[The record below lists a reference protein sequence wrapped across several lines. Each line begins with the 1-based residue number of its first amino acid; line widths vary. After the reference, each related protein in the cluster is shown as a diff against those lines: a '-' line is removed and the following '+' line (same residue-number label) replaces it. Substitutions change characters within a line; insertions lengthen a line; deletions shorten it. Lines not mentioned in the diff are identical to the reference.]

1 MIGRVFP
8 SSAIESGQTP
18 TVPLLDT
25 LAPLR
30 ATFGNESS
38 DTIRVTNRR
47 KETHG
52 GIGPSFLGVAVFC
65 SAAGFLGVFR
75 LNFALCPFCPSPE
88 LVEPQGSMW
97 QRICK

>member
-47 KETHG
+47 KEAHG
-52 GIGPSFLGVAVFC
+52 GVGFGSGCVLLSSRVLRSFSAEFC
-65 SAAGFLGVFR
+65 FVSILPV
-75 LNFALCPFCPSPE
+75 S
-88 LVEPQGSMW
+88 
-97 QRICK
+97 